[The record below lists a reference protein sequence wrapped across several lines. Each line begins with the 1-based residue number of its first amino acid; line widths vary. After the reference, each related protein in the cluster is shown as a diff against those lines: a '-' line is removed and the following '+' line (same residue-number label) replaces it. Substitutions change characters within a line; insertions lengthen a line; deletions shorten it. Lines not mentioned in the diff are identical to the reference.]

1 MGVGLPVPV
10 PVPVQYVTD
19 PRSFTPEQF
28 GDAAKTLG
36 AWLASGELQDQTTV
50 MEGFDHIPTAILGL
64 FSVRFTCV
72 AFRVFRLFE
81 AKNCLGFLDDSEVA
95 AFCGDAGGEHG
106 QDASARRAA
115 C

>member
-1 MGVGLPVPV
+1 MGVGLPVPVSVPVPVPV

-36 AWLASGELQDQTTV
+36 AWLASGELQDQSTV

-64 FSVRFTCV
+64 FSVRLHAWRFACS
-72 AFRVFRLFE
+72 AFLKPKIV
-81 AKNCLGFLDDSEVA
+81 LGS
-95 AFCGDAGGEHG
+95 
-106 QDASARRAA
+106 
-115 C
+115 